1 MKKTNHTKAR
11 ARKGIIIAVSAIIVL
26 SAAGVATYLFA
37 NREKSY
43 PVTDPSGQVQKLTLA
58 KMNEELDVETIY
70 QGITI
75 NGVDVS
81 GKTKAEAAAMFA
93 GEPSLDTPVID
104 MKLSVDGNEYT
115 VDPSVV
121 KIASNLPLVIDTA
134 YNYNRTSD
142 KTVESEAI
150 VERYQRL
157 LALKNQTVNFET
169 EYTADTAAIGA
180 AVHAILDPLES
191 AAVDAAATAFDVE
204 NLVFVISES
213 SQGFDVDI
221 DGAVIALKAAID
233 AKEYTKTITVTT
245 SVIEPAVSKEMLAST
260 LGFVSTKTTKTTDV
274 TNRNINIDLV
284 CKAIDGLV
292 LQPGE
297 FFNFNEFVGKRT
309 AEKGFKEAG
318 GIFDGALRLELGG
331 GICQASGT
339 LFHSVMMADLQVDE
353 RHPHSWPSTYVDIG
367 TDATVTWDGPNFQFT
382 NNTEFPL
389 AIHAYYRD
397 RTVTVSIY
405 GRPVDDGM
413 TIKIEGVVTGTS
425 APGPTEFVADPLMPV
440 GSRVQVR
447 SPHDYISAQCF
458 KIYYKDGVEVKRE
471 LAFTSTYRAI
481 TEKISV
487 GVLNTDG
494 TILPMDPL
502 TGTVIMPTPVPTV
515 VPEPTAEPTPA
526 EPTPAT

>member
-1 MKKTNHTKAR
+1 
-11 ARKGIIIAVSAIIVL
+11 
-26 SAAGVATYLFA
+26 
-37 NREKSY
+37 
-43 PVTDPSGQVQKLTLA
+43 
-58 KMNEELDVETIY
+58 
-70 QGITI
+70 
-75 NGVDVS
+75 
-81 GKTKAEAAAMFA
+81 
-93 GEPSLDTPVID
+93 
-104 MKLSVDGNEYT
+104 
-115 VDPSVV
+115 
-121 KIASNLPLVIDTA
+121 
-134 YNYNRTSD
+134 
-142 KTVESEAI
+142 
-150 VERYQRL
+150 
-157 LALKNQTVNFET
+157 
-169 EYTADTAAIGA
+169 
-180 AVHAILDPLES
+180 
-191 AAVDAAATAFDVE
+191 
-204 NLVFVISES
+204 
-213 SQGFDVDI
+213 VDI